1 MLYVLRM
8 VEAPL
13 LRVARHQNHSDSAH
27 KRLAQRRR
35 TAVPPRTSCL
45 NVCKLNSRAYSCG
58 YVETEALLS
67 VRSDFIVSAE
77 GEAEAG
83 RAAHLTTTVMTGTG
97 LELRVG
103 RQLPYV
109 RI

>member
-1 MLYVLRM
+1 MISLLRM

-13 LRVARHQNHSDSAH
+13 LRVAGHQSHSDSAH

-35 TAVPPRTSCL
+35 KVVPPRTSYL
-45 NVCKLNSRAYSCG
+45 NVCELNSRAYSRVC
-58 YVETEALLS
+58 VETEALLS
-67 VRSDFIVSAE
+67 VRSDVVVSAE

-83 RAAHLTTTVMTGTG
+83 RAAHLTTTVMTATR